1 MIANPRK
8 FYTGLALMVLFAVVF
23 IAIFMPLFEGKNG
36 LRYLDN
42 LYNSISKG
50 SADYIEEVR
59 AEVQTAA
66 APELM
71 TLNLLVNSDLQA
83 QRTAPLLEKAGARVI
98 LDGAALTVSGNIV
111 RILES
116 CLDDAQ
122 HMYANDGAALTAK
135 YGYAEKAVLYN
146 WYSALRAMESDLK
159 NQKQFKVAKLAGLV
173 NQKAVETAYNYYGI
187 KAEKISDRFWMVLF
201 SLIFYV
207 AYTLWYGFGI
217 MYLFEG
223 WGMQIEH

>member
-8 FYTGLALMVLFAVVF
+8 FYTGLTLMVLFAAVF
-23 IAIFMPLFEGKNG
+23 IAIFMPLFGGKNG
-36 LRYLDN
+36 LQYLDN

-50 SADYIEEVR
+50 SADYIGEVSTQVR
-59 AEVQTAA
+59 TAA
-66 APELM
+66 APELIA
-71 TLNLLVNSDLQA
+71 LNLIMNSDLQA
-83 QRTAPLLEKAGARVI
+83 RQTAPLLEKAGARVG
-98 LDGAALTVSGNIV
+98 LKGAALNVSGNIV
-111 RILES
+111 QILES
-116 CLDDAQ
+116 CLDDAR
-122 HMYANDGAALTAK
+122 HMYANDGAALSAK
-135 YGYAEKAVLYN
+135 YGYAEKEVLYN